1 MISPSWVAY
10 VNMPRAFI
18 ESGATCPYFIVRS
31 CIGRGNI
38 SKYKKNRV
46 YRTYSLVDPA
56 LFKSD
61 LFEFNR
67 PRRFRGQI
75 VEHAVHALH
84 LVHDA
89 VHDGLE
95 HRKRNL
101 RALGGHEIVRLHG
114 AERNGVVVGAE
125 IAHYADGAEVREC
138 GKVLAELTRKACF
151 LNLLAVDAVCLLDYL
166 NLLRRDFADDADA
179 ESRPREGLAVH
190 KRLGKAEF

>member
-1 MISPSWVAY
+1 MRI
-10 VNMPRAFI
+10 NLD
-18 ESGATCPYFIVRS
+18 ATNKKEQASTKHSVWYTLLFLVPYHYPQTAGITK
-31 CIGRGNI
+31 I
-38 SKYKKNRV
+38 
-46 YRTYSLVDPA
+46 
-56 LFKSD
+56 KSD

-75 VEHAVHALH
+75 VKHAVHALH

-101 RALGGHEIVRLHG
+101 RALGGHQVVRLHG

-125 IAHYADGAEVREC
+125 IAHYADRTEVREG
-138 GKVLAELTRKACF
+138 GKVLAKLALKARL
-151 LNLLAVDAVCLLDYL
+151 LNFLAVDAVCLLDYL

-179 ESRPREGLAVH
+179 ESRAREGLAVYE
-190 KRLGKAEF
+190 LFGEAEL